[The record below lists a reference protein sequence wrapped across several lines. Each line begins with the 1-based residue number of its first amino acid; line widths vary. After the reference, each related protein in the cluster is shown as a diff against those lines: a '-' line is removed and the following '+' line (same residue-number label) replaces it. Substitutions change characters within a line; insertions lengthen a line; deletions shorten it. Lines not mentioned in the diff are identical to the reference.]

1 MELHFQIN
9 YTKVRLDGQT
19 MTFWDS
25 GAPSLIVVGDGKLKP
40 SFRHGWISDMMD
52 QKRPSLILD
61 FCEEGG
67 EATRYFATVLV
78 PVKPGKHANLRG
90 LSVDKSGFNMELNGQ
105 TYHFDIKREKRYECR
120 K

>member
-1 MELHFQIN
+1 
-9 YTKVRLDGQT
+9 

-25 GAPSLIVVGDGKLKP
+25 GPFINRCGDGKLKP

-78 PVKPGKHANLRG
+78 PVKSGKTCEPSEVCLLINPDLIW
-90 LSVDKSGFNMELNGQ
+90 S
-105 TYHFDIKREKRYECR
+105 
-120 K
+120 